1 MLPITWVLGPHFPEA
16 YSLEETV
23 TRLSLKIFDGA
34 KFESL
39 NLCFNFF
46 RSSLEAFRLFTSA
59 MEYFISPSTHLIPMH
74 YFSTL
79 WKHQKTLRFF
89 DVFQGVEKG
98 WIGNKWVKVLNITP
112 NWLPTSQATESK
124 LCTYDL
130 KKYKKQL
137 PSIMVFDICNFDLFQ
152 TIFSKFKAAWHVVA
166 F

>member
-46 RSSLEAFRLFTSA
+46 RSSLETFRLFTSA

-74 YFSTL
+74 HFFTL

-89 DVFQGVEKG
+89 DVFQRVEKG
-98 WIGNKWVKVLNITP
+98 WIGNKWVKSI
-112 NWLPTSQATESK
+112 
-124 LCTYDL
+124 
-130 KKYKKQL
+130 KYNTQL
-137 PSIMVFDICNFDLFQ
+137 IANFWSDWIKSLHIRSEKVQ
-152 TIFSKFKAAWHVVA
+152 ETTAVYNGVRYLQLWSFSNDF